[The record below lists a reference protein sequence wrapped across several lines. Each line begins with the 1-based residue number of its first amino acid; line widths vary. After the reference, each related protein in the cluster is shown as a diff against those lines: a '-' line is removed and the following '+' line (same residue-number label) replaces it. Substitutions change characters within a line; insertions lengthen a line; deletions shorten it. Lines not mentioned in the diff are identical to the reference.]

1 MYSALTSEHDV
12 EDTSVKNGNR
22 LDMLHP
28 SRLKAAVMEA
38 GTSLTPASW
47 HGKQNVSQSRMAV
60 PHQFTTDTSDSDA
73 ESTFTAPSGRLN
85 SANPIPS
92 ASFSSQSRSVFR
104 SSSASNRSPQSSFRR
119 KSFGKASSSLAE
131 DSISLSNRSDSSSH
145 QDHLTD
151 DAKQQTLD
159 RRSSGRLVPSGQQAV
174 PRSAGRT
181 RSPQRVAP
189 APGPSDGSISST
201 TGRLAE
207 AEGVD
212 PSSPH
217 LDIFEPRPVLSGGLE
232 AVLGQEAESLGSMSG
247 PELLTHMADGLPTGK
262 TWLRGG
268 ESLPSPSCTQ
278 GPCKSRS
285 VRKIS
290 CMLDADTVS
299 ISYNRKGF
307 HGMMQK
313 QATGTEQVVATV
325 FRAQITP
332 GEWHSNKPIMVLTNR
347 GWLALHALSN
357 EAYVMWVL
365 GLNAILGLSQV
376 QQRLYVEK
384 CKVRDIPR
392 SLLLMVQGS

>member
-1 MYSALTSEHDV
+1 MYSALDSDNDAENL
-12 EDTSVKNGNR
+12 SMKSGNR

-47 HGKQNVSQSRMAV
+47 HGKQSTSQSRMAV
-60 PHQFTTDTSDSDA
+60 PQLSAVGDNSDSDA
-73 ESTFTAPSGRLN
+73 ESTFTAPSGRL
-85 SANPIPS
+85 SLANTVSS
-92 ASFSSQSRSVFR
+92 ASVSGQSRSIFR
-104 SSSASNRSPQSSFRR
+104 ISPASNRSPQTSFRKR
-119 KSFGKASSSLAE
+119 SFAKAPSLVAE

-145 QDHLTD
+145 QDHLAD
-151 DAKQQTLD
+151 DAKLQTLD
-159 RRSSGRLVPSGQQAV
+159 RRLTGQQSL
-174 PRSAGRT
+174 PKSAGRT

-189 APGPSDGSISST
+189 APGPSDGSMSSAA
-201 TGRLAE
+201 GRQGE
-207 AEGVD
+207 AEGVG

-217 LDIFEPRPVLSGGLE
+217 LDIFEPRPALSGGLE
-232 AVLGQEAESLGSMSG
+232 AILGQEAESLGSMSG
-247 PELLTHMADGLPTGK
+247 PELLTHMADGMPTGK

-290 CMLDADTVS
+290 CTLDADVVS

-325 FRAQITP
+325 FRAQISP

-357 EAYVMWVL
+357 EAYVVWVL

-376 QQRLYVEK
+376 QQRLYIEK